1 MTLMFTTG
9 ATAICPTL
17 PSRRIGRRDRSPLL
31 LSQYPLGQDV
41 PSWSPGGPPAYTE
54 AYPQHTMT
62 RQVTLPQLD
71 SAA

>member
-41 PSWSPGGPPAYTE
+41 PSWSPGPAGMHGSLSPAYERLGKSPCLSSTH
-54 AYPQHTMT
+54 AT
-62 RQVTLPQLD
+62 
-71 SAA
+71 